1 MPKKRRFLLTCP
13 KRSKKNNIETDDA
26 KVGDDEENEHLRVDM
41 RTDNIFR
48 DHNDNEEF
56 AIPIEEEDQIFK
68 SDNFSEE
75 KKRILMADD
84 YKPFEGVPKQ
94 VNLRKGKF
102 LEQKKEN
109 CVETLAQRT
118 YALEAH
124 NRILKNK
131 LDTIGKESSVETL
144 AQRTYAL
151 ETHNRILKNKLD
163 TIEKE
168 SSTEIARLNAEI
180 ERLKAE
186 VQKPSTEIERLNA
199 EIERLNA
206 EIETLKAEVQKPAKR
221 ARGGGAIERP
231 VAEVY
236 GPMKKP
242 EMVDLTGDSE

>member
-1 MPKKRRFLLTCP
+1 MPKKKRFLLTCP

-26 KVGDDEENEHLRVDM
+26 KVGDDEEDEHLRVDM

-56 AIPIEEEDQIFK
+56 AIPIEKEDQIFK
-68 SDNFSEE
+68 PDNFSEE

-84 YKPFEGVPKQ
+84 YKPFEGVSNQ
-94 VNLRKGKF
+94 VNLRKGKI
-102 LEQKKEN
+102 LEQKTEN
-109 CVETLAQRT
+109 SVENLAQRT
-118 YALEAH
+118 YALEAY

-131 LDTIGKESSVETL
+131 LDTIGKES
-144 AQRTYAL
+144 R
-151 ETHNRILKNKLD
+151 
-163 TIEKE
+163 
-168 SSTEIARLNAEI
+168 TEIARLNAEI

-186 VQKPSTEIERLNA
+186 VQKPRTEIARLNA
-199 EIERLNA
+199 EIER
-206 EIETLKAEVQKPAKR
+206 LKAEVQKPAKR
-221 ARGGGAIERP
+221 ARGDGAIERP

>member
-1 MPKKRRFLLTCP
+1 LTCP

-56 AIPIEEEDQIFK
+56 AIPIEKEDQIFK

-94 VNLRKGKF
+94 VNLRKGKI
-102 LEQKKEN
+102 LEQKTEN
-109 CVETLAQRT
+109 RVENLAQRT

-131 LDTIGKESSVETL
+131 LDTIRKES
-144 AQRTYAL
+144 R
-151 ETHNRILKNKLD
+151 
-163 TIEKE
+163 
-168 SSTEIARLNAEI
+168 TEIARLNAEI

-186 VQKPSTEIERLNA
+186 VQKPSTEIARLNA
-199 EIERLNA
+199 EIERM
-206 EIETLKAEVQKPAKR
+206 KAEVQKPAKR

>member
-1 MPKKRRFLLTCP
+1 MPKKKRFLLTCP

-26 KVGDDEENEHLRVDM
+26 KVGDDEEDEHLRVDM
-41 RTDNIFR
+41 KTDNIFR

-84 YKPFEGVPKQ
+84 YKPFEGGPKQ
-94 VNLRKGKF
+94 VNLRKGKI

-131 LDTIGKESSVETL
+131 LDTIGKESS
-144 AQRTYAL
+144 
-151 ETHNRILKNKLD
+151 
-163 TIEKE
+163 
-168 SSTEIARLNAEI
+168 TEIARLNAEI

-199 EIERLNA
+199 EIERL
-206 EIETLKAEVQKPAKR
+206 KAEVQKPAKR
-221 ARGGGAIERP
+221 ARGDGAIERP

-242 EMVDLTGDSE
+242 ELVDLTGDSE

>member
-1 MPKKRRFLLTCP
+1 MPKKKRFLLTCP

-56 AIPIEEEDQIFK
+56 AIPIEKEDQIFK

-94 VNLRKGKF
+94 VNLRKGKI
-102 LEQKKEN
+102 LEQKTEN
-109 CVETLAQRT
+109 RVENLAQRT

-131 LDTIGKESSVETL
+131 LDTIRKES
-144 AQRTYAL
+144 R
-151 ETHNRILKNKLD
+151 
-163 TIEKE
+163 
-168 SSTEIARLNAEI
+168 TEIARLNAEI

-186 VQKPSTEIERLNA
+186 VQKPSTEIARLNA
-199 EIERLNA
+199 EIERM
-206 EIETLKAEVQKPAKR
+206 KAEVQKPAKR